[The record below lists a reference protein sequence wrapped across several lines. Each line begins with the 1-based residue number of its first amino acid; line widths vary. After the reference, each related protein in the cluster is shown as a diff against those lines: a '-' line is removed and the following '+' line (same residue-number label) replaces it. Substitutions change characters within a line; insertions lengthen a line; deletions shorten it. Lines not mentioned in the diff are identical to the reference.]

1 MGGIF
6 EVTAVFS
13 GKAGRL
19 QKAAMVQSSLW
30 GLQKLH
36 SVLIHLVFGP
46 KMPWVASGCFSGP
59 QKTEACEAHWVT

>member
-19 QKAAMVQSSLW
+19 QKAAVVQSSLW

-46 KMPWVASGCFSGP
+46 KMP
-59 QKTEACEAHWVT
+59 